1 MYNKNM
7 ATWLTSDLHF
17 FHKNIITYCNRPFGD
32 EYEMNNE
39 IMRVWNESVKDED
52 TVIVVGDLTAGL
64 YDRNEELKTLISC
77 LKGKK
82 TLVIGNHDHMSSK
95 WYRNAGFEVAV
106 KHLVIEG
113 MLIVHK
119 PATEYNAR
127 SIQLRTQHKPRIV
140 IHGHIHADLPEI
152 EGHFNVAWDRHRR
165 MIDMNEIISQVH
177 YAKQSSTNA
186 G

>member
-32 EYEMNNE
+32 EYEMNSE
-39 IMRVWNESVKDED
+39 ILRVWNDSVADDD
-52 TVIVVGDLTAGL
+52 TVIVVGDFTAGL
-64 YDRNEELKTLISC
+64 YDRSEELITLIGQ

-82 TLVIGNHDHMSSK
+82 TLVLGNHDHMSAK
-95 WYRNAGFEVAV
+95 WYKSAGFDQVV
-106 KHLVIEG
+106 KYIVDGDIL
-113 MLIVHK
+113 LVHK

-165 MIDMNEIISQVH
+165 MINMNEIISQVH
-177 YAKQSSTNA
+177 YEKQSSTNA
-186 G
+186 D